1 MFVWL
6 ITGRIVTPKGTAKEG
21 VIVMIAAYNLY
32 LGGYLPKVSPKN
44 SVHNKSELKSKYKSI
59 VSLNNANPL
68 VMVKL
73 SNDTQAYALNVKEMS
88 MELSEAAH
96 ETLAGRPEDVRD
108 NLRKMTGLFNKL
120 LTRSDE
126 YGEANGRP
134 SRPGGELRNL
144 VENNTAE
151 LFEAGIQIDDRGFL
165 EVPEE
170 GDIKLPESFTK
181 HLAEKAEQMSMNPM
195 EYVEKKVYSYAHLHQ
210 SDIGTAYEPSIYSG
224 MLFNSYC

>member
-1 MFVWL
+1 MFPE
-6 ITGRIVTPKGTAKEG
+6 RAAMEG

-88 MELSEAAH
+88 MELGEAAN
-96 ETLAGRPEDVRD
+96 EVLEGRQEDNRE
-108 NLRKMTGLFNKL
+108 NLQKMAGLFNKL
-120 LTRSDE
+120 LQRSDE

-144 VENNTAE
+144 VECNTAE
-151 LFEAGIQIDDRGFL
+151 LFEAGIAIDDKGFL
-165 EVPEE
+165 SVPEKDNVEVPVT
-170 GDIKLPESFTK
+170 FTRL
-181 HLAEKAEQMSMNPM
+181 LAEKAEKMSMNPM
-195 EYVEKKVYSYAHLHQ
+195 EYVDKKVYSYAHLYQ
-210 SDIGTAYEPSIYSG
+210 SDIGSAYETSIYSG